1 MKFKKTAM
9 SAALEEMLAFPEEQV
24 EPLTEEEVQ
33 VFEDTEGDELVKG
46 INVAV
51 EAIEQLECLIATMGS
66 AKEDPNFGKYNLPLY
81 QNSLENIC
89 KSLGVKLI
97 AVSQEAFGEDA
108 VLSTEGLK
116 DMASKVIQT
125 IKAMLVRFVT
135 WFKNNFTTKNAA
147 IMRMAKGN
155 MTSFSKLNSTD
166 WNPKATV
173 FHRSEIL
180 CGFYYHQTKST
191 FNNLAA
197 LQHLISQD
205 IPKIDD
211 CIGKLDIATG
221 AMKDIMGDKPEDFH
235 FIISELLVRYA
246 KEVGADASYRQ
257 YAERIRSGNADDNRD
272 PTKLKSVA
280 VQEVGDFH
288 SVEKVCKDFTA
299 SHYDYSHDH
308 HVTRIGDAVAA
319 ILSHIESLE
328 KQGAAVPASVFRP
341 IRGAVHAVNYL
352 CTIRN
357 ELLYQANV
365 VIGKALRAG
374 VGDNAKDIVSH
385 ADQ

>member
-1 MKFKKTAM
+1 MKFKKTIM

-33 VFEDTEGDELVKG
+33 VFEDTEGDDLVKG

-51 EAIEQLECLIATMGS
+51 EAIEQLECLITTMES
-66 AKEDPNFGKYNLPLY
+66 AKADSNFGKYNLPLY
-81 QNSLENIC
+81 QSSLEGIC
-89 KSLGVKLI
+89 KSLGVKLTRL
-97 AVSQEAFGEDA
+97 SQEAFGGEA

-125 IKAMLVRFVT
+125 IKVMLVRFVT
-135 WFKNNFTTKNAA
+135 WFKNTFTSQNAA
-147 IMRMAKGN
+147 IMRMTKGN
-155 MTSFSKLNSTD
+155 MTSFSKLNPTD

-180 CGFYYHQTKST
+180 CGFYYHQTKGS
-191 FNNLAA
+191 FNNLSA

-211 CIGKLDIATG
+211 CIGKLDVATG
-221 AMKDIMGDKPEDFH
+221 AMKDIMGNKPEDFH
-235 FIISELLVRYA
+235 SLIADLLIRYA
-246 KEVGADASYRQ
+246 KEVGSEASYRQ
-257 YAERIRSGNADDNRD
+257 YAERVRSGNSEDSRD
-272 PTKLKSVA
+272 PTKVKSVT

-288 SVEKVCKDFTA
+288 SVEKVCKDFTN

-308 HVTRIGDAVAA
+308 RANRIGDAVAV
-319 ILSHIESLE
+319 ILSHLESLE
-328 KQGAAVPASVFRP
+328 KQGVAVPASVFRP
-341 IRGAVHAVNYL
+341 IRDAIHAANYL

-357 ELLYQANV
+357 DLLYHTNV
-365 VIGKALRAG
+365 IIGKALRAG
-374 VGDNAKDIVSH
+374 VGDDAKDIVSH
-385 ADQ
+385 ADR